1 MEIRP
6 NQVKQ
11 KLATGEIAYV
21 VSGFT
26 HPDDIDAFGPVG
38 FDGIWLEGEHG
49 PVDAAELGNLT
60 RACDIWGMTSVVRV
74 SVASRNI
81 PALSEFV
88 QTFLTNVASGNYL
101 CFFNGSVTCC
111 MGIRK
116 N

>member
-6 NQVKQ
+6 NRVKQ

-60 RACDIWGMTSVVRV
+60 RASDI
-74 SVASRNI
+74 
-81 PALSEFV
+81 
-88 QTFLTNVASGNYL
+88 
-101 CFFNGSVTCC
+101 
-111 MGIRK
+111 
-116 N
+116 